1 MYRVGIT
8 LALARNLGSKERCK
22 SEKGEK
28 GFKESSMFSQEILDY
43 QRSWLF
49 LCIINLITFKTCFK
63 QTHYTMIKNIDNIV

>member
-28 GFKESSMFSQEILDY
+28 GFKESSMFSQEISDN
-43 QRSWLF
+43 QRS
-49 LCIINLITFKTCFK
+49 
-63 QTHYTMIKNIDNIV
+63 